1 VRGKRELPGWA
12 SGRRFQAKAKS
23 RVSLGQLVPTLALGS
38 LHAMTRNVKGPDHKL
53 RLSGS
58 LTRAD
63 QRVLNL
69 VGSEVPVL
77 HDHRLSHV

>member
-1 VRGKRELPGWA
+1 
-12 SGRRFQAKAKS
+12 
-23 RVSLGQLVPTLALGS
+23 
-38 LHAMTRNVKGPDHKL
+38 MTRNVKGPDHKL